1 MSQDPSDSE
10 CSALTNFFVS
20 LVCKYVNLKE
30 PYNQNIKEWFTTI
43 IFFKKEDRLYMKS
56 SIPEAKF
63 AKGVFQIQSPISV
76 VNFSNNI
83 SKTQIRVNEWKK
95 YLYSTFRTLQPLT
108 SNHASSD
115 HKSRCKT
122 TYQKFAQ
129 IILVPHAK
137 LFYYKGSTIF
147 CRGRGDTML
156 YLQIFSHF

>member
-1 MSQDPSDSE
+1 
-10 CSALTNFFVS
+10 
-20 LVCKYVNLKE
+20 
-30 PYNQNIKEWFTTI
+30 
-43 IFFKKEDRLYMKS
+43 MKS

-115 HKSRCKT
+115 HKTRCKT

-129 IILVPHAK
+129 NILVPHAK

-156 YLQIFSHF
+156 YLQIFSHFWKFIPNFWGTNYELSSKTTKPLFLKSYSMVLKFSKPF